1 MEQKEI
7 QIVILVTAI
16 LFFTVFGMILFFLY
30 VFQRKKTD
38 YLLKQREQEQKFSEI
53 LVRSQMEIKENTLKS
68 IAWELHDNI
77 GQLLSLAK
85 MELNILSM
93 QNQITPEKIQN
104 VAQLVGKTLQEIRMF
119 SRILNQ
125 DVINSI
131 GIKQAIQIEVDRLNR
146 MQFLNASLK
155 VKGTPVD
162 IDSRDEIILFRIVQ
176 EFFSNT
182 IKHSKAKNLNV
193 TLQYDNNHLIISLQ
207 DDGVGFDKDRVKQG
221 SGMLNM
227 SGRAEMIHTRLNI
240 QSGLEGTIVTIDY
253 PIRKSRI

>member
-146 MQFLNASLK
+146 LQFLNASLK